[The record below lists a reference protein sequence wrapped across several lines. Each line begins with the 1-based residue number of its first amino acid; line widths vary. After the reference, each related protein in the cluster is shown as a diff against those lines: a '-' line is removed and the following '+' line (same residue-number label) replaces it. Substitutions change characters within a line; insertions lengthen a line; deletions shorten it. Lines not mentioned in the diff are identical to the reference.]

1 MLSMELQGEPVK
13 EWTGLLKQLE
23 QLDTRFSGVEL
34 IGARADF
41 VDSNNIVES
50 LIERNR
56 DFFSADQYLAD
67 EVAQAMADEIE
78 KRSQAAL
85 DKGRPDPSDDT
96 LAAGG
101 LMSAMKSY
109 MASVVARIDSQRTA
123 TGGGPQA
130 LTDKYA
136 AYKAKRW
143 GFVNPIG
150 KASGQLLSA
159 LTPGGSAA
167 GKIQLI
173 RR

>member
-1 MLSMELQGEPVK
+1 MELQGEPVK

-34 IGARADF
+34 IGARADG
-41 VDSNNIVES
+41 VDSNDIVES

-56 DFFSADQYLAD
+56 DFFSADQSLAD
-67 EVAQAMADEIE
+67 EVAQAMADTIE
-78 KRSQAAL
+78 KFAQSAL
-85 DKGRPDPSDDT
+85 EKGRPDPSDNEI
-96 LAAGG
+96 ASSG
-101 LMSAMKSY
+101 LMAAMKAY
-109 MASVVARIDSQRTA
+109 MAGVVARIDAQRTA

-136 AYKAKRW
+136 AYKNKRW
-143 GFVNPIG
+143 GFVTPIG

-159 LTPGGSAA
+159 LTPGGGAA
-167 GKIQLI
+167 GKMQLI